1 MNVYPN
7 IILPNFA
14 NVFRHLSKLAFE
26 NAFESVKLI
35 AKLMNARAI
44 NCLIE
49 TLNGTRAGFELV
61 DYLYELKGKKEKGRI
76 SRPRSVFIF
85 KFPTTGLLASNARE
99 FYTLPFCLEEKMIKL
114 SGYIATFEQNVL
126 FFFNL

>member
-61 DYLYELKGKKEKGRI
+61 DYLYELKGKKEKAVELAGREAF
-76 SRPRSVFIF
+76 SFSNFQP
-85 KFPTTGLLASNARE
+85 LA
-99 FYTLPFCLEEKMIKL
+99 Y
-114 SGYIATFEQNVL
+114 
-126 FFFNL
+126 